1 MLTMIMSL
9 ITSVMLIGVMFAIV
23 SIKNKLDDDEQIS
36 VKSAFGDKGL
46 EMLIGCIVLMW
57 IVPYG
62 LIVIIPSALILSILS
77 PAGRNSWRDYG
88 KIRAYTIAS
97 MLLIV
102 LFSGFAP
109 TSSPKSPEMWG
120 EPLFSENPNAP
131 IYPAGQQYTWL
142 NLPTDGGLNVEIIQ
156 SLTIRTP
163 HQFGKLSA
171 ASSTLAIA
179 DLFDMQQARLDQAI
193 QLLDQQIVFDI
204 DEDEMKLLPIKDKQR
219 HTYETGSKS
228 VDLDIRMYELRSLTL
243 NSDPNGFKVGEVFCA
258 ASPSWGG
265 ELDILV
271 VVRPIGHTGLISDRY
286 VESLAIPW
294 ILAS

>member
-1 MLTMIMSL
+1 MIMSL

-62 LIVIIPSALILSILS
+62 LIIIIPSALILSILS

-171 ASSTLAIA
+171 ASSALAIA

-219 HTYETGSKS
+219 HTYDTGTKS

-258 ASPSWGG
+258 ASSSWGG

-271 VVRPIGHTGLISDRY
+271 VVRPVGHTGLSSDRY
-286 VESLAIPW
+286 VEGLTAQW
-294 ILAS
+294 ISS

>member
-62 LIVIIPSALILSILS
+62 LIIIIPSALILSILS

-131 IYPAGQQYTWL
+131 PYPAV
-142 NLPTDGGLNVEIIQ
+142 N
-156 SLTIRTP
+156 SIR
-163 HQFGKLSA
+163 G
-171 ASSTLAIA
+171 
-179 DLFDMQQARLDQAI
+179 
-193 QLLDQQIVFDI
+193 
-204 DEDEMKLLPIKDKQR
+204 
-219 HTYETGSKS
+219 
-228 VDLDIRMYELRSLTL
+228 
-243 NSDPNGFKVGEVFCA
+243 
-258 ASPSWGG
+258 
-265 ELDILV
+265 
-271 VVRPIGHTGLISDRY
+271 
-286 VESLAIPW
+286 
-294 ILAS
+294 

>member
-23 SIKNKLDDDEQIS
+23 SIKNKLDGDEQIS

-57 IVPYG
+57 IIPYG
-62 LIVIIPSALILSILS
+62 LIIIIPSALILSILS

-171 ASSTLAIA
+171 ASSALAIA

-219 HTYETGSKS
+219 HTYDTGSKS
-228 VDLDIRMYELRSLTL
+228 FDLDIRTYELRSLTL

-271 VVRPIGHTGLISDRY
+271 VVRPVGHTGLSSDRY
-286 VESLAIPW
+286 VEGLTAQW
-294 ILAS
+294 ISS

>member
-9 ITSVMLIGVMFAIV
+9 ITSVVLIGVIFAIV
-23 SIKNKLDDDEQIS
+23 SIKNKLDDGEQIS

-46 EMLIGCIVLMW
+46 EMLIACIVLMW

-62 LIVIIPSALILSILS
+62 LIIIIPSALILSMLS

-102 LFSGFAP
+102 LISGFVP

-179 DLFDMQQARLDQAI
+179 DLFNMQQARLDQAI

-228 VDLDIRMYELRSLTL
+228 VDLDIRM
-243 NSDPNGFKVGEVFCA
+243 
-258 ASPSWGG
+258 
-265 ELDILV
+265 
-271 VVRPIGHTGLISDRY
+271 
-286 VESLAIPW
+286 
-294 ILAS
+294 

>member
-1 MLTMIMSL
+1 
-9 ITSVMLIGVMFAIV
+9 
-23 SIKNKLDDDEQIS
+23 
-36 VKSAFGDKGL
+36 
-46 EMLIGCIVLMW
+46 
-57 IVPYG
+57 
-62 LIVIIPSALILSILS
+62 
-77 PAGRNSWRDYG
+77 
-88 KIRAYTIAS
+88 

-219 HTYETGSKS
+219 HTYDTGSKS
-228 VDLDIRMYELRSLTL
+228 FDLDIRMYELRSLTL

-271 VVRPIGHTGLISDRY
+271 VVRPVGHTGLSSDRY
-286 VESLAIPW
+286 VEGLTAQW
-294 ILAS
+294 ISS

>member
-57 IVPYG
+57 IIPYG
-62 LIVIIPSALILSILS
+62 LIIIIPSALILSILS

-102 LFSGFAP
+102 LLSGFAP
-109 TSSPKSPEMWG
+109 TPSPKSPEVWG
-120 EPLFSENPNAP
+120 DPLFSENPNAP

-193 QLLDQQIVFDI
+193 QLLDQQIVFDL
-204 DEDEMKLLPIKDKQR
+204 DEEEMKLLPIKDKQR
-219 HTYETGSKS
+219 HTYDTGTKS

-286 VESLAIPW
+286 AESLAVSW

>member
-1 MLTMIMSL
+1 MY
-9 ITSVMLIGVMFAIV
+9 LIGVIFAIV
-23 SIKNKLDDDEQIS
+23 SIKNKLDDGEQAS

-46 EMLIGCIVLMW
+46 EMLIACIVLMW
-57 IVPYG
+57 IMPYG
-62 LIVIIPSALILSILS
+62 LIIIIPSAIILSILS
-77 PAGRNSWRDYG
+77 PAGRNSWRNYG

-102 LFSGFAP
+102 LISGFVP

-120 EPLFSENPNAP
+120 DPLFTENPNAP
-131 IYPAGQQYTWL
+131 PYPAGQQYTWL

-179 DLFDMQQARLDQAI
+179 DLFNMQQARLDQAI

-286 VESLAIPW
+286 VESLAVPW

>member
-1 MLTMIMSL
+1 MSL
-9 ITSVMLIGVMFAIV
+9 ITSVVLIGVIFAIV
-23 SIKNKLDDDEQIS
+23 SIKNKLDDGEQIS

-46 EMLIGCIVLMW
+46 EMLIACIVLMW

-62 LIVIIPSALILSILS
+62 LIIIIPSALILSMLS

-102 LFSGFAP
+102 LISGFVP

-120 EPLFSENPNAP
+120 DPLFTENPNAP
-131 IYPAGQQYTWL
+131 PYPAGQQYTWL

-179 DLFDMQQARLDQAI
+179 DLFNMQQARLDQAI

-286 VESLAIPW
+286 VESLAVPW

>member
-57 IVPYG
+57 IIPYG
-62 LIVIIPSALILSILS
+62 LIIIIPSALILSILS

-102 LFSGFAP
+102 LLSGFTP
-109 TSSPKSPEMWG
+109 TSSPKSPEVWG
-120 EPLFSENPNAP
+120 DPLFSENPNAP

-142 NLPTDGGLNVEIIQ
+142 NLPADGGLNVEIIQ

-204 DEDEMKLLPIKDKQR
+204 DEDEIKLLPIKDKQR
-219 HTYETGSKS
+219 HTYDTGSKS
-228 VDLDIRMYELRSLTL
+228 FDLDIRMYELRSLTL

-271 VVRPIGHTGLISDRY
+271 VVRPVGHTGLSSDRY
-286 VESLAIPW
+286 VEGLTAQW
-294 ILAS
+294 ISS

>member
-9 ITSVMLIGVMFAIV
+9 ITSVVLIGVIFAMV
-23 SIKNKLDDDEQIS
+23 SIKNKLDDGEQIS

-46 EMLIGCIVLMW
+46 EMLIACIVLMW
-57 IVPYG
+57 IMPYG
-62 LIVIIPSALILSILS
+62 LIIIIPSAIILSILS
-77 PAGRNSWRDYG
+77 PAGRNSWRNYG

-102 LFSGFAP
+102 LISGFVP

-120 EPLFSENPNAP
+120 DPLFTENPNAP
-131 IYPAGQQYTWL
+131 PYPAGQQYTWL

-286 VESLAIPW
+286 VESLAVPW

>member
-62 LIVIIPSALILSILS
+62 LIIIIPSALILSILS

-163 HQFGKLSA
+163 HQFGKFSA

-219 HTYETGSKS
+219 HTYDIGSKS
-228 VDLDIRMYELRSLTL
+228 FDLDIRMYELRSLTL

-271 VVRPIGHTGLISDRY
+271 VVRPVGHTGLSSDRY
-286 VESLAIPW
+286 VEGLTAQW
-294 ILAS
+294 ISS